1 MRTTPTVKIIFSS
14 VVGVLVIIAIIYGSL
29 LPIAR
34 SRRFISGLR
43 ALSSVQSLQQF
54 QDTFDASFKFYAPVG
69 DEELAKFL
77 SNDIMSA
84 ISQQD
89 TPENV
94 SRALLGYLEP
104 YLFKNDVR
112 HLLTAGQMYYILWRR
127 FNRQED
133 FGKAEDYF
141 LKVLEIGPKLPP
153 PLYVLLEL
161 YKDGGQKEKANVIA
175 ERILSLWPDDVGA
188 KDFLEKK

>member
-1 MRTTPTVKIIFSS
+1 M
-14 VVGVLVIIAIIYGSL
+14 VGMIVIVAIIYGSL

-34 SRRFISGLR
+34 SRRFIAGLR
-43 ALSSVQSLQQF
+43 ALGSVQSLQQF

-69 DEELAKFL
+69 DEEIAKFL

-104 YLFKNDVR
+104 YMFKNDVR
-112 HLLTAGQMYYILWRR
+112 HLLTTGQMYYILWRR
-127 FNRQED
+127 FGKQED
-133 FGKAEDYF
+133 FGKAEDYY

-153 PLYVLLEL
+153 PLYTLFQL
-161 YKDGGQKEKANVIA
+161 YKDGGQKEKAKVIA
-175 ERILSLWPDDVGA
+175 KRILSLWPDDEQT
-188 KDFLEKK
+188 KSTLEMLQ